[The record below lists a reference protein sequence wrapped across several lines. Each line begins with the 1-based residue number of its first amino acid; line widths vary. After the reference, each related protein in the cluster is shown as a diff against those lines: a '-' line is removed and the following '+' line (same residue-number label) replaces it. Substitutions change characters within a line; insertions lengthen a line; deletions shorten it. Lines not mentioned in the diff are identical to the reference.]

1 MWWKNP
7 ELWGLVI
14 QLLVLISIIGL
25 VGVGIIGVIN
35 G

>member
-14 QLLVLISIIGL
+14 QLLVLFSIVGL
-25 VGVGIIGVIN
+25 TIGVVMLTLVE
-35 G
+35 